1 MREEGEA
8 VPETK
13 EGFTFKA
20 GIFDIESK
28 FFLGNSCK
36 KTDRQRF
43 DRFKVGVVAR
53 NKEGVR
59 TTKAGNVLDRVTK
72 TLGDYLA
79 FLNAVAN
86 FDTTA
91 TLLEED
97 PDSEEPEAV
106 YAREM
111 FDESG
116 LDDDELLEYLG
127 LF

>member
-1 MREEGEA
+1 
-8 VPETK
+8 
-13 EGFTFKA
+13 
-20 GIFDIESK
+20 
-28 FFLGNSCK
+28 
-36 KTDRQRF
+36 
-43 DRFKVGVVAR
+43 VGVVAR

-86 FDTTA
+86 IDTTA
-91 TLLEED
+91 KLLEED
-97 PDSEEPEAV
+97 PGSMEPEAV

-116 LDDDELLEYLG
+116 LDEDELVEYFG